1 MGVEDAKIG
10 LPARK
15 TNEVLMGVQENRM
28 LLQAT
33 LNRKGNWLG
42 HTLRATGIMTIAL
55 ERLVMTTSYDDDY
68 KPSTYTIRD

>member
-10 LPARK
+10 WPARK

-28 LLQAT
+28 LLQAI

-42 HTLRATGIMTIAL
+42 HTLRTGIMTIAL